1 MGTPLSKTVEVAIA
15 VEELVGAATAV
26 AATARITDKI
36 IIAGSGGSKNVT
48 ISSPTIPALLLCVVI
63 GEISA
68 FIDLSNRLFSPSST
82 Y

>member
-1 MGTPLSKTVEVAIA
+1 
-15 VEELVGAATAV
+15 
-26 AATARITDKI
+26 
-36 IIAGSGGSKNVT
+36 
-48 ISSPTIPALLLCVVI
+48 LCVVI